1 MVPCLRHPQL
11 IDGLGGLLPKFLKG
25 RILRVLSKTSFLIKS
40 DVTDKI
46 LNRYISDL
54 HPCETSSRFVA
65 LENAEEGL
73 KAFMSDAG
81 GLESIKEM
89 EEEEI
94 QLKALT
100 GNEEALEAGERD
112 NRMDFGHTNPEFNQ
126 TDDQDQ
132 AAGDGQERKAGN
144 QASNKQAVPERQSR
158 RLKQQ
163 SPEYSPL
170 GF

>member
-1 MVPCLRHPQL
+1 
-11 IDGLGGLLPKFLKG
+11 
-25 RILRVLSKTSFLIKS
+25 
-40 DVTDKI
+40 
-46 LNRYISDL
+46 
-54 HPCETSSRFVA
+54 
-65 LENAEEGL
+65 
-73 KAFMSDAG
+73 MSDAG

-100 GNEEALEAGERD
+100 GNEEALEAGERE

-126 TDDQDQ
+126 TDDRDQ
-132 AAGDGQERKAGN
+132 AANGEQERE
-144 QASNKQAVPERQSR
+144 ASKQAMPGRRSR
-158 RLKQQ
+158 RLRQQ